1 MITAI
6 DLFSGCGGF
15 SLGFQQ
21 AGVEILAAIDNWN
34 VALDVYRTNFIHPA
48 IQQDL
53 SDELTAIDII
63 QKFDPEMLIGGPPQ
77 PLNRSIAVIMRT
89 TLVN

>member
-21 AGVEILAAIDNWN
+21 AGVEILAAIDIWN
-34 VALDVYRTNFIHPA
+34 AALYIYRANFTHPA
-48 IQQDL
+48 IQQDV
-53 SDELTAIDII
+53 SDELTAIDIFSNWRTWWKPKCSSRFI
-63 QKFDPEMLIGGPPQ
+63 QKC
-77 PLNRSIAVIMRT
+77 
-89 TLVN
+89 